1 MPTHNIYEY
10 RILFQNSASLQDVLA
25 FFIID
30 VDWHELAALFSA
42 NLPAKEKNIGRI
54 LYTDDKRNGNGG

>member
-54 LYTDDKRNGNGG
+54 